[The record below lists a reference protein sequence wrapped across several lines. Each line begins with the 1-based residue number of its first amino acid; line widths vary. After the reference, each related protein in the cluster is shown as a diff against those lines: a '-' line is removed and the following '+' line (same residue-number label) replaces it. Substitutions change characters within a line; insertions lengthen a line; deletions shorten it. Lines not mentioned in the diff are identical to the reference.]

1 LKLTTV
7 SIINLYIPFLQ
18 GRSLE
23 ITLTVPLNLIIVSS
37 FGRIQHDSPDL
48 LPHKIKH
55 KQELKRK
62 IFNIYRIIWEIFQET
77 NF

>member
-1 LKLTTV
+1 M
-7 SIINLYIPFLQ
+7 PFLH

-23 ITLTVPLNLIIVSS
+23 ITLTVPLNIIIIST

-48 LPHKIKH
+48 LLHQIKH
-55 KQELKRK
+55 KHELKRK
-62 IFNIYRIIWEIFQET
+62 IFNIYRIFWEIFQET